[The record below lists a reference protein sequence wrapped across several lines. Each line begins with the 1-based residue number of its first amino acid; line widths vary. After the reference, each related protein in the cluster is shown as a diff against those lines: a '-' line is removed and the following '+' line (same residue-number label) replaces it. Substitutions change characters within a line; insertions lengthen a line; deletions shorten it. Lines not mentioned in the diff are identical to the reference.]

1 MKVTTDACLFG
12 AWAGDDMKRIQ
23 PARILDIGTG
33 TGLLALMSAQVCA
46 DAVIDAVEIEAGAAA
61 QATENFNASPW
72 GTRIRIHQT
81 DIRDLSFK
89 ERFDTIICN
98 PPFYEN
104 ELASPDAKRN
114 MAHHAGGLLLQD
126 LLPLIGQYL
135 AADGNAYLLL
145 PAKRKSEIP
154 ALLEKNGLKAGHW
167 VWVKQSHAHDPF
179 RIMIRCGHKNA
190 EEVSTPEST
199 IVIEESPGI
208 YTEAFVGLLKD
219 YYLYL

>member
-12 AWAGDDMKRIQ
+12 AWVADDMKRIQ
-23 PARILDIGTG
+23 PERILDIGTG
-33 TGLLALMSAQVCA
+33 TGLLALMAAQICS
-46 DAVIDAVEIEAGAAA
+46 DAVIDAVEIEGGAAA
-61 QATENFNASPW
+61 QATENFKASPW
-72 GTRIRIHQT
+72 ADRIRSHHT
-81 DIRDLSFK
+81 DIRNSIFK
-89 ERFDTIICN
+89 EQFDAIICN

-104 ELASPDAKRN
+104 ELASPDTKRN

-126 LLPLIGQYL
+126 LLPLIGQQL
-135 AADGNAYLLL
+135 AADGKAYVLL

-154 ALLEKNGLKAGHW
+154 ALLEKNGLQADSW
-167 VWVKQSHAHDPF
+167 VWVKQSPAHDPF

-190 EEVSTPEST
+190 EDVSTPEST
-199 IVIEESPGI
+199 IIIEESPGK

>member
-12 AWAGDDMKRIQ
+12 AWAADDMKQIQ

-126 LLPLIGQYL
+126 LLPLIGDHL
-135 AADGNAYLLL
+135 ATDGKAYLLL
-145 PAKRKSEIP
+145 PAKRKAEIP
-154 ALLEKNGLKAGHW
+154 AMLQKNGLQADHW
-167 VWVKQSHAHDPF
+167 VWVKQSPAHEPF
-179 RIMIRCGHKNA
+179 RIMIRCGHDV
-190 EEVSTPEST
+190 EEVSNTPEET
-199 IVIEESPGI
+199 IIIEEASGM
-208 YTEAFVGLLKD
+208 YTDTFAGLLKE